1 MPKEEVLLR
10 VEDLKTY
17 FHTYEGVVKALEG
30 IDVDVR
36 RGETMGLVGETGCGK
51 SVSALTIMGLIP
63 IPPGKVESGHI
74 LLGEPSRARS
84 LRNEYDEKFKGSPKD
99 REKEIESLRKKLDS
113 FKEGQQSEDAKNLEE
128 RLAALTNAYDLLAKS
143 PEELNEIRGDRISM
157 IFQEPMTALN
167 PAYTIGDQIGE
178 TIELHQMD
186 KLVDDV
192 VKQLDLETKASS
204 QGLRAGKKVQ
214 IIDTGTGK
222 PAENLKSMR
231 TAKREVCSRCGT
243 FVRDD
248 WGACTGCGARFSSG
262 VVSAPVRR
270 VFQRIALSYY
280 TRLKENRYNT
290 WAYLVRSNP
299 ISVRLERR
307 LSLAK
312 LIRAEEAL
320 RDVKIAEPSRIVKS
334 YPFELSGGMRQRAMI
349 AMMMACKPDLLIADE
364 PTTALDVTVEAQIL
378 SLMKEMQRARDM
390 SILLITHDLG
400 VIAET
405 CHRVAVMYAGYIV
418 ELSTTEEIFA
428 LPMHPYTNALLKS
441 IPKIGPKYIN
451 DRKKP
456 LYVIPGVVPNLLK
469 PPPGCRF
476 HPRCER
482 AMDKCSNEVPSLVEL
497 APGHFVSC
505 HNPVPMTKGGSP

>member
-1 MPKEEVLLR
+1 MPEEEVLLR

-30 IDVDVR
+30 INIDVR

-51 SVSALTIMGLIP
+51 SVSALTVMGLIP

-74 LLGEPSRARS
+74 LLGEPSSVRAFR
-84 LRNEYDEKFKGSPKD
+84 LEYDEKFKGSPKD
-99 REKEIESLRKKLDS
+99 REKEIDSLRKKLDS
-113 FKEGQQSEDAKNLEE
+113 LKEGQQSEDAKDIGE
-128 RLAALTNAYDLLAKS
+128 RLAALTYTYDLLTKS

-167 PAYTIGDQIGE
+167 PAYTIGDQVGE
-178 TIELHQMD
+178 TIELHQME
-186 KLVDDV
+186 KLADDV
-192 VKQLDLETKASS
+192 LKQLDLETKALV
-204 QGLRAGKKVQ
+204 QKKLANKKVRA
-214 IIDTGTGK
+214 IDTRTGL
-222 PAENLKSMR
+222 PTSDLNSTH
-231 TAKREVCSRCGT
+231 TAKKDVCSLCGT
-243 FVRDD
+243 VVRTG
-248 WGACTGCGARFSSG
+248 WNACTGCGVRFSSG
-262 VVSAPVRR
+262 VVPIPIRR
-270 VFQRIALSYY
+270 AFQRIALSYY

-299 ISVRLERR
+299 ISVRMERR

-320 RDVKIAEPSRIVKS
+320 REVKIAEPSRIVRS

-428 LPMHPYTNALLKS
+428 QPMHPYTHALLRS

-469 PPPGCRF
+469 PPSGCRF

-482 AMDKCSNEVPSLVEL
+482 ALEKCSKEVPSLVEL